1 MAGNFAISGEV
12 KIGLETGGFAAGLQ
26 KMKSLTDGYV
36 NDFLKSVR
44 SATAVDKGGQPKLTP
59 TETASRLQVAQYKLT
74 GQRRELERGVS
85 SLQEVGLIDKTQAQT
100 LRGAITRR
108 IKELEKQLSDAVR
121 EELSKAGVPYA
132 TQREL
137 RNQTN
142 LTATGA
148 GAGGVPPRRPGGGR
162 GAGTGGGADDMTPA
176 EHQRE
181 AEAAVRTLIAD
192 RQYIEATVALNEARH
207 ILSAKILEEEKV
219 TDAAVK
225 AMVTLEVARQ
235 ELSNALHHEL
245 STHTEYLKARAG
257 QDVSAIQTRA
267 GISAQ
272 RVEDPRFDAAHT
284 ALAEAEA
291 REARQKAEA
300 IAGNEKVQEERVR
313 LGQISAQE
321 AASLARAKAGTDES
335 VKADA
340 EKLNAT
346 RAYTKAVQQEA
357 IDARNA
363 DLARQGTTPTRFQS
377 LSARLRGATSGN
389 AQDPLEQA
397 TLGQS
402 VAQRALI
409 AGQYA
414 IAGLSIR
421 QTLQTVT
428 QMVQEAEKLE
438 VVFAQVRLQM
448 EAVGQG
454 NQFEKVRA
462 SILSMSKDLGVAADQ
477 LAAIEIRAFGVYQ
490 NVAQAA
496 EATKAVGQLSVVTGV
511 PGEEI
516 FKSLQPAALAF
527 DTTIAAIGDKVIG
540 ISQRMGVS
548 VKETIAFFGRA
559 AEVAATTGVSLEQL
573 GAIAGTLQQ
582 RISIGGTAAADLFD
596 RVATAAGQNMDKIL
610 ELAGRIPALA
620 PQMSELTK
628 DFATGQT
635 GPGLILIAQS
645 WNQIGAS
652 AQSALLKL
660 IANRRE
666 MATFKVLLDNL
677 GPSLQNEGAHI
688 DDNGKLS
695 TANAAAQDTMAQAIA
710 RLKEGLRQ
718 LGDSLARSGIG
729 DLLKDVA
736 NAAGLLGTAVGG
748 ILKLFVALNDATGH
762 MIGRLLA
769 LAAAIKLVR
778 LALSFGGQL
787 KGRIL
792 GTGAE
797 VEAEAAQGVVL
808 PASQRFAAGLRGGVG
823 ALRGGAAA
831 GAEAGAAEGVVGGAA
846 ALGVAGTLG
855 ALAAPLAI
863 AAAAV
868 IVSKDYANL
877 KAKLANQGQKFYEAA
892 KKTLD
897 GGNAEKQKIIDDIA
911 LGHQGW
917 KERVL
922 GAIGLDTPVKEAQK
936 AEVASQQAGS
946 IASLTALKNV
956 PELGGRLGTETTRLG
971 TLGVFSK
978 SRAVSLQSLID
989 RIGNGDAKAIV
1000 EAKTLLANLKL
1011 DPKIKAQVDAAI
1023 TVGKDTADQAAG
1035 TIIQTADEVVKG
1047 FKAGRKTTTE
1057 AFDSINA
1064 ALLRNRNILAAQI
1077 AAGSDTTKT
1086 LQEIDTLTGL
1096 AQDTVATVTTW
1107 GDQQVSLI
1115 AALGGTSRDT
1125 ERGIT
1130 DEIAK
1135 IEGALSQADIGA
1147 DVAKGDVLKI
1157 LQLKQAILKSQ
1168 ADHSQ
1173 NAIAALKI
1181 LAQGT
1186 TISPDDLA
1194 KAGLLPENLLAGLA
1208 VPSAAA
1214 PPAPF
1219 SLGEIAGPA
1228 VPAKP
1233 PTPAFALPGF
1243 GVPGAAPA
1251 PAAGVQPDQWGPA
1264 GTTTP
1269 PVQGAPPPAPTP
1281 ASAWDLIPDGYTID
1295 VFGMSFKWDA
1305 ARKGFV
1311 VGASVADVVAEQR
1324 KIISDAQAQAGLQK
1338 SQTRDPVAQAGIGLQ
1353 TAKDNLA
1360 TLRGFTGDAKATQ
1373 AELDAAEAQ
1382 VNDAQNAANDAQ
1394 VAVDS
1399 AKRKLAR
1406 ARIGTLPNAIAD
1418 AKTAQDDA
1426 NAAVANAHGDAATAD
1441 AVAQQIR
1448 ADQGY
1453 KDALQVV
1460 ADSRTDLLITLASS
1474 VGDDVQAT
1482 QLRLQKD
1489 KATLDRAVAQG
1500 GAGAE
1505 YLNQLKGQVASDRS
1519 SAIQAQ
1525 ISNTQDIIDFQLE
1538 MNQITKG
1545 QAVAQ
1550 LQAELPLVANN
1561 QKATRDLLRRIHS
1574 LMTQTSGDLQFN
1586 IGDLKLPTLYQVRRL
1601 EAVGAGANGGYSDNR
1616 LVNVEI
1622 NVHNQGQLDQAV
1634 EVFTAAINAPSRY
1647 GTAPRVYPSAYN

>member
-1 MAGNFAISGEV
+1 MAGNFALSGEV
-12 KIGLETGGFAAGLQ
+12 KIGLNTSAYEAGLQ
-26 KMKSLTDGYV
+26 KMKATTDSYV
-36 NDFLKSVR
+36 DAFLKSVR
-44 SATAVDKGGQPKLTP
+44 SATAVDKTGAPKNEPAKQAAL
-59 TETASRLQVAQYKLT
+59 LQVAQYKLT
-74 GQRRELERGVS
+74 TGRQGVEREITGLQERG
-85 SLQEVGLIDKTQAQT
+85 E
-100 LRGAITRR
+100 ITPREAGQIRSQVTNR
-108 IKELEKQLSDAVR
+108 IRALEKQLSEATL
-121 EELSKAGVPYA
+121 EALSKAGAPHI
-132 TQREL
+132 TQKEIRD
-137 RNQTN
+137 QTRG
-142 LTATGA
+142 TATGA
-148 GAGGVPPRRPGGGR
+148 GVGGAPPRRPGGGR
-162 GAGTGGGADDMTPA
+162 GTGTGGGDDDLTPA

-207 ILSAKILEEEKV
+207 ILSSKILEEERV
-219 TDAAVK
+219 TDKAVK

-245 STHTEYLKARAG
+245 STHPDYLKARAG
-257 QDVSAIQTRA
+257 QDISALQTKA
-267 GISAQ
+267 GISGQ

-291 REARQKAEA
+291 KEARQKAEA
-300 IAGNEKVQEERVR
+300 IAGNEKIQEERVR
-313 LGQISAQE
+313 LGQLSAQE
-321 AASLARAKAGTDES
+321 AASLARAKAGTDQS

-363 DLARQGTTPTRFQS
+363 DLARQGTTPTRFQG

-389 AQDPLEQA
+389 AQDPFEQA

-402 VAQRALI
+402 VASRALI

-428 QMVQEAEKLE
+428 SMVQEAEKLE
-438 VVFAQVRLQM
+438 LVFAQVKLQM

-454 NQFEKVRA
+454 NQFDKARA
-462 SILSMSKDLGVAADQ
+462 SILSMSKDLGLAADQ
-477 LAAIEIRAFGVYQ
+477 LAVIYQRAFGVYQ
-490 NVAQAA
+490 NLQQAG
-496 EATKAVGQLSVVTGV
+496 EATKAIGQLSVVTGL

-516 FKSLQPAALAF
+516 FKSLEPAALAF
-527 DTTIAAIGDKVIG
+527 DTTIGAIGDKVIG

-677 GPSLQNEGAHI
+677 GPALQKEGAHI

-695 TANAAAQDTMAQAIA
+695 LANAAAQDTLAQGIA

-718 LGDSLARSGIG
+718 LGDSLARAGIS
-729 DLLKDVA
+729 DLLKDIANVA
-736 NAAGLLGTAVGG
+736 GIFGAAFGGLLK
-748 ILKLFVALNDATGH
+748 IFVAFNDATGH
-762 MIGRLLA
+762 MVGRLAALA
-769 LAAAIKLVR
+769 LAIKAIQV
-778 LALSFGGQL
+778 ALSFGGQL
-787 KGRIL
+787 KTRIL
-792 GTGAE
+792 GPAAV
-797 VEAEAAQGVVL
+797 VEAEGAADVAAL
-808 PASQRFAAGLRGGVG
+808 TARQRFALGRQGGLG
-823 ALRGGAAA
+823 ALRRGGGAAA
-831 GAEAGAAEGVVGGAA
+831 AGEEGAVVGGAE
-846 ALGVAGTLG
+846 LGVAGTLG
-855 ALAAPLAI
+855 ALAGPVLIAGSILAAN
-863 AAAAV
+863 AAYQGV
-868 IVSKDYANL
+868 
-877 KAKLANQGQKFYEAA
+877 KAKLATQGQKFYELA

-897 GGNAEKQKIIDDIA
+897 EGNAQKQKVIDDLA
-911 LGHQGW
+911 LGHQSLL
-917 KERVL
+917 ERL
-922 GAIGLDTPVKEAQK
+922 AGAVGFDTPVKEAQK
-936 AEVASQQAGS
+936 AEVASQTASS

-956 PELGGRLGTETTRLG
+956 PGLGGNLGTETTRLG
-971 TLGVFSK
+971 ALGLFSK

-1000 EAKTLLANLKL
+1000 EAKTLLDSLKL

-1035 TIIQTADEVVKG
+1035 AIIQTADEVVKG

-1057 AFDSINA
+1057 AFDAINA
-1064 ALLRNRNILAAQI
+1064 ALLRNRNILAAQV
-1077 AAGSDTTKT
+1077 AAGADTSKT

-1096 AQDTVATVTTW
+1096 AQDSVATVASW

-1130 DEIAK
+1130 AEIGK
-1135 IEGALSQADIGA
+1135 IEAALAQADIGTEA
-1147 DVAKGDVLKI
+1147 AKGDVLKI

-1186 TISPDDLA
+1186 TISPEDLA
-1194 KAGLLPENLLAGLA
+1194 NAGLLPENLLAGLA
-1208 VPSAAA
+1208 APSTTAT
-1214 PPAPF
+1214 PPPF
-1219 SLGEIAGPA
+1219 ALGEIAGP
-1228 VPAKP
+1228 PGP
-1233 PTPAFALPGF
+1233 SRPTQPTPAFALPGF
-1243 GVPGAAPA
+1243 GVPSAP
-1251 PAAGVQPDQWGPA
+1251 PVPTSGVKADQWGPGGA
-1264 GTTTP
+1264 TTP
-1269 PVQGAPPPAPTP
+1269 PVQGAPPAPPTAVSP
-1281 ASAWDLIPDGYTID
+1281 WDLIPDGYTID
-1295 VFGMSFKWDA
+1295 IFGMSFKWDA
-1305 ARKGFV
+1305 GRKAFT
-1311 VGASVADVVAEQR
+1311 VGASAVDIVASQR
-1324 KIISDAQAQAGLQK
+1324 QAIQDAQSKFTLKK
-1338 SQTRDPVAQAGIGLQ
+1338 SQTRDPVTQAGISLDA
-1353 TAKDNLA
+1353 AKANLA
-1360 TLRGFTGDAKATQ
+1360 GLKALTGDARAT
-1373 AELDAAEAQ
+1373 DAQLEAAQAQ
-1382 VNDAQNAANDAQ
+1382 VNDAQNGLTDAS
-1394 VAVDS
+1394 VAVD
-1399 AKRKLAR
+1399 AANRKLAR
-1406 ARIGTLPNAIAD
+1406 ARIGTLPNAIED
-1418 AKTAQDDA
+1418 AKTAQADA
-1426 NAAVANAHGDAATAD
+1426 KAAVANAHGDAATAD
-1441 AVAQQIR
+1441 ALAQQIK

-1453 KDALQVV
+1453 KDALQIV
-1460 ADSRTDLLITLASS
+1460 ADSRTNLLITMASA
-1474 VGDDVQAT
+1474 VGDDVKAT
-1482 QLRLQKD
+1482 RLRLDSD
-1489 KATLDRAVAQG
+1489 KAALARAVAQG
-1500 GAGAE
+1500 GAGDE
-1505 YLNQLKGQVASDRS
+1505 YLNQLKGTVATDAAAAIAAQV
-1519 SAIQAQ
+1519 
-1525 ISNTQDIIDFQLE
+1525 SNTQDIIDFQLE

-1550 LQAELPLVANN
+1550 LEAELPLVANN

-1574 LMTQTSGDLQFN
+1574 LMTSTSSDLQFN
-1586 IGDLKLPTLYQVRRL
+1586 LGDLKLPTLYEVNRL
-1601 EAVGAGANGGYSDNR
+1601 GATGAAGGGYNDNR
-1616 LVNVEI
+1616 QVSIVMHNYNATDYQGSIDQFVDLVN
-1622 NVHNQGQLDQAV
+1622 Q
-1634 EVFTAAINAPSRY
+1634 PSRV
-1647 GTAPRVYPSAYN
+1647 GTYSSIYPSRN